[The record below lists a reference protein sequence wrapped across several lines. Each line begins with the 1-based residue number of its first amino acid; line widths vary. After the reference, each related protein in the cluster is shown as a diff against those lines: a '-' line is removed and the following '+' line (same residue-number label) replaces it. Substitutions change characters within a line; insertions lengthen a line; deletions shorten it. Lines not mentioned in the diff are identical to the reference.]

1 VCTERGEGREGLR
14 GVPSRP
20 SRYDPIL
27 RGSLLQEVGK
37 RGNQFRTFTRS
48 GKVVKIRIDGR
59 METHRER
66 HREEGER
73 GGGRGEGPKST
84 FKMRSNTQGSTP
96 PMGGEGGKSI
106 PSSRSL
112 WEGPQN
118 PNRWFTAPPS
128 CLRQF
133 SLCFSLFFQFP
144 PVS

>member
-1 VCTERGEGREGLR
+1 MCTEGGEGGEGLR

-20 SRYDPIL
+20 SRYDPVL

-37 RGNQFRTFTRS
+37 RGNQFRTFARS

-59 METHRER
+59 MGTHRER
-66 HREEGER
+66 HTKK
-73 GGGRGEGPKST
+73 GGGAHPPLRDQKST
-84 FKMRSNTQGSTP
+84 FKMRSNTQGSTSP
-96 PMGGEGGKSI
+96 RGGEGGKSI

-112 WEGPQN
+112 WEGRQN